1 MNFVIFDLE
10 TTGLSP
16 NYHEI
21 IQIAGV
27 RISSGAGRRAQAEE
41 FSTYVRPTGEI
52 PEIISE
58 ITGIYDE
65 HVADAP
71 DAASGLAQFAR
82 FAEDATLVAHNG
94 SRFDMRFIRA
104 ACVRH
109 GLAMR
114 EVEFVDTL
122 TLARSLWGYRGPHNL
137 DAIAER
143 LGISTEGRC
152 RHSALG
158 DVQIL
163 ADAFLRMIEGRTAV
177 DGSVALETIKLEFP
191 L

>member
-1 MNFVIFDLE
+1 MSFVIFDLE

-27 RISSGAGRRAQAEE
+27 RISSGAGRRAQAGE
-41 FSTYVRPTGEI
+41 FSTYLRPTGAI

-58 ITGIYDE
+58 ITGICDE

-82 FAEDATLVAHNG
+82 FAGDATLVAHNG
-94 SRFDMRFIRA
+94 ARFDMRFIRA

-122 TLARSLWGYRGPHNL
+122 TLARSLWGYGGPHHL
-137 DAIAER
+137 DAIAAR

-152 RHSALG
+152 RHNALG

-163 ADAFLRMIEGRTAV
+163 ASAFLRMIDRKTAA
-177 DGSVALETIKLEFP
+177 DGTVILDTIKLEFP

>member
-27 RISSGAGRRAQAEE
+27 RISSGAGRRAQAEA
-41 FSTYVRPTGEI
+41 FSTYVRPTRAI
-52 PEIISE
+52 PGMISE
-58 ITGIYDE
+58 ITGIGDE

-71 DAASGLAQFAR
+71 DAACGLARFAR
-82 FAEDATLVAHNG
+82 FARNATLVAHNG

-109 GLAMR
+109 RMAMR

-122 TLARSLWGYRGPHNL
+122 TLARSLWGHRGPHNL

-143 LGISTEGRC
+143 LGISTDGRR
-152 RHSALG
+152 RHDALG
-158 DVQIL
+158 DVRIL
-163 ADAFLRMIEGRTAV
+163 ADAFSRMIEDKTAA
-177 DGSVALETIKLEFP
+177 DGAVELEAVKLEFP
-191 L
+191 Q

>member
-27 RISSGAGRRAQAEE
+27 RISSGAGRCARAEE
-41 FSTYVRPTGEI
+41 FSTYVRPTGAI

-65 HVADAP
+65 HVADATQLLYS
-71 DAASGLAQFAR
+71 AYFAQ
-82 FAEDATLVAHNG
+82 DATLVAHNG
-94 SRFDMRFIRA
+94 SRFDMRFIRVA
-104 ACVRH
+104 GVRH

-152 RHSALG
+152 RHNALG

-163 ADAFLRMIEGRTAV
+163 ADAFLRMVEAQSAA
-177 DGSVALETIKLEFP
+177 DGAVALETIKLEFP